1 MIRQGPE
8 AALEPNGPSA
18 TGGPSETRLVDEP
31 GGSQVWHGRLGRLLV
46 EPLADGRLR
55 LRAEPEGDRVMSHR
69 DWVTSYPLQLVRD
82 IFDVKDLWVVDEIK
96 RDEDPRYVEQYLRQF
111 VLRYVPAEQ
120 FAGKRVLDFGCGSGA
135 SSLVLSRL
143 LPDCEIVG
151 VELEARLLNLAR
163 RRIAALGKRAVQLH
177 LSPSGD
183 KLPADL
189 GQFDY
194 IMFNAVYEHLLPHER
209 RQLLPLVWS
218 HLRPGGVL
226 FLNQTPYRY
235 SPVEIHTT
243 AGMPLI
249 NYMPDAMALWTIKR
263 FSRRFDPDVTW
274 EALLRMGIRGATVPE
289 ILGVLG
295 NDAGAELMAPV
306 PAGTDRIDVW
316 FDTLSTRYGGLKRT
330 IRGSLKVFKAL
341 TGREITP
348 SLALAIRRRH

>member
-1 MIRQGPE
+1 MNPQVNE
-8 AALEPNGPSA
+8 AFGTTSTISGLGDTPLACDPSR
-18 TGGPSETRLVDEP
+18 SEAWD
-31 GGSQVWHGRLGRLLV
+31 GRLGRLIV

-55 LRAEPEGDRVMSHR
+55 LRAQPNGDLVMSHLE
-69 DWVTSYPLQLVRD
+69 WVTNYPLQLVRD
-82 IFDVKDLWVVDEIK
+82 IYEVKDLWVCDEIK
-96 RDEDPRYVEQYLRQF
+96 RDEDPRYVEHYLRQF
-111 VLRYVPAEQ
+111 VLRYVPPDQ
-120 FAGKRVLDFGCGSGA
+120 FAESRVLDFGCGSGA

-143 LPDCEIVG
+143 LPECKIVG
-151 VELEARLLNLAR
+151 VELEAQLLDIAR
-163 RRIAALGKRAVQLH
+163 RRIAAIGTRPVELH

-183 KLPADL
+183 TLPAGI

-249 NYMPDAMALWTIKR
+249 NYMPDAMTLWTVRR
-263 FSRRFDPDVTW
+263 FSRRFDPDVSW

-295 NDAGAELMAPV
+295 NDAKAELLAPM
-306 PAGTDRIDVW
+306 PPGADRIDLW
-316 FDTLSTRYGGLKRT
+316 FDTLSSRHAGFKRAIWRALK
-330 IRGSLKVFKAL
+330 LFKAV

-348 SLALAIRRRH
+348 SLTLAIRKGV